1 MWHSGDQ
8 VRWGAKTWRFTTYTH
23 DGLEQWVSSLSP
35 DLWRVLPPVTTVQ
48 TDIDRARKE
57 GPDRTHRDTMY
68 RLLADMQL
76 PLLKGIGRWSVTE
89 GNWYPTPEAAIYAA
103 WLGLDSPVSRAG
115 R

>member
-48 TDIDRARKE
+48 SDIDRARKA

-76 PLLKGIGRWSVTE
+76 PLLVGNGRWSTD
-89 GNWYPTPEAAIYAA
+89 GNIWHSTAEDAIYAA
-103 WLGLDSPVSRAG
+103 WMASSSAVLQAG
-115 R
+115 